1 MTPTSYVSEPDGY
14 SFSGYWTYFKDVN
27 RGSIVNRWTMLYK
40 MTPEGEENRGIDIE
54 FMTSTT
60 NKIYQVRVIRI
71 WTFIEI
77 AAFILGSIAG
87 FVFIA
92 RIFKYCLEDIEYFK
106 AKDRECDMLFG
117 VQTSVHARDVEFD
130 WELWELEIKNK

>member
-1 MTPTSYVSEPDGY
+1 MI
-14 SFSGYWTYFKDVN
+14 W
-27 RGSIVNRWTMLYK
+27 
-40 MTPEGEENRGIDIE
+40 
-54 FMTSTT
+54 
-60 NKIYQVRVIRI
+60 I

-92 RIFKYCLEDIEYFK
+92 RIFKYCLEDYEYFK

-117 VQTSVHARDVEFD
+117 TQNPTNARDVEFD
-130 WELWELEIKNK
+130 WELWEIDIRNR